1 MHLSLLQS
9 VTLVASILGL
19 VSHAAQL
26 GRSLRSGSIRGL
38 SLSSFVLL
46 TVTFT
51 FSLLLGIQYR
61 IGPGLIL
68 ATLSAALTVGVLAL
82 LSRWITALYFAVVG
96 AVALATM
103 LGPPAVAD
111 AVLTTHYSEVVA
123 FAWGLLFASAF
134 VPQVI
139 KAHRLRD
146 TRDLSAISILVS
158 SASVGLW
165 LTFAVM
171 VRNISM
177 AFWLSLVMLSV
188 LELTRL
194 KLTERGRARR
204 DTALAGS
211 RAALAPVPDQLPL

>member
-1 MHLSLLQS
+1 MQLSLMQW
-9 VTLVASILGL
+9 VTLVASVLGL

-46 TVTFT
+46 TLTFT
-51 FSLLLGIQYR
+51 LSLLMGIQYR
-61 IGPGLIL
+61 IGPGLII
-68 ATLSAALTVGVLAL
+68 ATVSTVLTVAVLAL

-96 AVALATM
+96 AVALATIF
-103 LGPPAVAD
+103 GPPVVAD

-134 VPQVI
+134 VPQVV
-139 KAHRLRD
+139 KAHRLGD
-146 TRDLSAISILVS
+146 TRDLSKVSIVVTTV
-158 SASVGLW
+158 SVGLW
-165 LTFAVM
+165 LTFAIL

-188 LELTRL
+188 LELARL
-194 KLTERGRARR
+194 KLTERRRAPRITPPA
-204 DTALAGS
+204 TAGAS
-211 RAALAPVPDQLPL
+211 